1 VPIHLQIVFLVQNLL
16 SEIFLINV
24 NVLLG
29 ILKILKLVLFVTKQ
43 NVKPVKLLKIIVKF
57 VLLSQEIFLHY
68 VIVIHI
74 SMKYKIKNNV

>member
-16 SEIFLINV
+16 SEIIPINV

-57 VLLSQEIFLHY
+57 VLLSQEIFLHN

-74 SMKYKIKNNV
+74 SMNNKIKNNV